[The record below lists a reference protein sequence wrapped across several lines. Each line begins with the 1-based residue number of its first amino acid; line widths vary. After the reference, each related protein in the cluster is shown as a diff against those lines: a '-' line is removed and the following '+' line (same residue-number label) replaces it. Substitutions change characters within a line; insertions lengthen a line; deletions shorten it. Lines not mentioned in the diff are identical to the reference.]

1 MTRAVLA
8 GVLLTAAIVTAAQAP
23 VRPSFAGEWTPDPS
37 RSSVTGGPLRVS
49 APAPAPA
56 AVPAPAPTPNAGSG
70 GTPRISEPRKI
81 KDVPPAFPP
90 NKLAAGVGGMVIL
103 SATIDKTGHVVD
115 LDVVR
120 STPGFE
126 EAAIN
131 AVSKWE
137 YTPTLMNGEPIPVVM
152 TVVVNFSL
160 GRPGS
165 PGATS
170 AAASGRGSGRGG
182 PPPSILIKQDQKT
195 LKITRPTANG
205 SETATYR
212 FDGKDSKN
220 RLSTGGAIDGNYT
233 FASQWQGDSLVTKI
247 TFRGPQGPR
256 ESTETISIDKDTLVI
271 RTVRPSAVA
280 NSDPIVQTQT
290 FVRKP

>member
-8 GVLLTAAIVTAAQAP
+8 GVLLTAAIGMAAQAP

-37 RSSVTGGPLRVS
+37 RSGVTGGPLRVS
-49 APAPAPA
+49 SPAPAPGA
-56 AVPAPAPTPNAGSG
+56 TPTAGSG
-70 GTPRISEPRKI
+70 AAPRISEPRKT
-81 KDVPPAFPP
+81 KDVPPVYPP
-90 NKLAAGVGGMVIL
+90 SKQSAAESGIVIL

-126 EAAIN
+126 EAAIK

-137 YTPTLMNGEPIPVVM
+137 YTPTLMNGEPIPIQM
-152 TVVVNFSL
+152 SVVVTFNI

-165 PGATS
+165 SS
-170 AAASGRGSGRGG
+170 AVASGRGPGRGG
-182 PPPSILIKQDQKT
+182 PPPSITIKQDDKT
-195 LKITRPTANG
+195 LKITRTTANG

-220 RLSTGGAIDGNYT
+220 HLSVGPAVDGNYT
-233 FASQWQGDSLVTKI
+233 YVSQWEGDSLVTKI
-247 TFRGPQGPR
+247 AFRGSQGPR
-256 ESTETISIDKDTLVI
+256 ENTETISLDKDTLVI
-271 RTVRPSAVA
+271 RTVRPGIVA